1 MYEVKVYDKD
11 KKVIHSDYYDCID
24 KQQAEERAKDDCK
37 CFGSKMYSVRQLRF
51 LQAHCLYFFNN
62 NYTQTIVKEIYTQ
75 ALPDGGLSIIS

>member
-1 MYEVKVYDKD
+1 MSMYEVKVYDKD

-51 LQAHCLYFFNN
+51 L
-62 NYTQTIVKEIYTQ
+62 
-75 ALPDGGLSIIS
+75 